1 MYPLSPRNCFG
12 VNQNSRIASSE
23 IISGLSCAYP
33 NSSNESSINIKD
45 KNILDVPEP
54 DPIKVQLNINRSNS
68 NLSVEDFDN
77 NRNILKRMTTHNSY
91 SLDFNIKDESSSNM
105 LIKNN
110 IYSDISVEKKFA
122 NYELK
127 TDSYINLSREQLYKI
142 IYQKHDELQQMKLQL
157 NEAKIKE
164 LNLGKNY
171 ELSIAKQNELKT
183 INSNLENLVNQLRT
197 KKNYQ
202 VNSIAN
208 QLKLGSYNNIIF
220 EKLDNLLDSITE
232 LKESASFLA
241 SEDPV
246 DINEFKKLK
255 STIYNLTPSKEE
267 INIEIEYV
275 KEERQQLIQLLTAL
289 SSNTNF
295 YIDNNFCDNEL
306 RNENVKQVNI
316 SLCDQIQILE
326 FKLKRSNE
334 IHRKKLSKIKNMIE
348 LLEKSENISSPILKG
363 IKNEVN
369 TII

>member
-1 MYPLSPRNCFG
+1 MYPLSPRNCIG
-12 VNQNSRIASSE
+12 TNQNSRAASSE
-23 IISGLSCAYP
+23 IISGSSFAYP
-33 NSSNESSINIKD
+33 NSSNESFINVRD
-45 KNILDVPEP
+45 ENNSNLLEFDSF
-54 DPIKVQLNINRSNS
+54 KVQLNIDKSNS
-68 NLSVEDFDN
+68 KVSGEELNENSTK
-77 NRNILKRMTTHNSY
+77 LKLITTHHSHN
-91 SLDFNIKDESSSNM
+91 LDSNIKDESSNN
-105 LIKNN
+105 IRVKNN
-110 IYSDISVEKKFA
+110 IYSDISIENNFS
-122 NYELK
+122 NFELK
-127 TDSYINLSREQLYKI
+127 TEPYINLSKEQLYKI

-197 KKNYQ
+197 KKSHQ
-202 VNSIAN
+202 VNSIASR
-208 QLKLGSYNNIIF
+208 LKLGNYNDKIF
-220 EKLDNLLDSITE
+220 EKLDNLLDSITK
-232 LKESASFLA
+232 LKEYASLFTI
-241 SEDPV
+241 EDQV
-246 DINEFKKLK
+246 DINEIKKLK
-255 STIYNLTPSKEE
+255 SSIDNLTPSKE
-267 INIEIEYV
+267 INTEIEYL

-289 SSNTNF
+289 SSNNNF

-334 IHRKKLSKIKNMIE
+334 IHKKKLSKIKNMIE
-348 LLEKSENISSPILKG
+348 LLEKSESITSPILQD